1 MGSTAFSKLD
11 IKNDKTILSA
21 INLKYGKKVK
31 NVNFEVRKGEIVG
44 LAGLLGSGRTES
56 ARLIFGIENPE
67 NGKIVFSNGYYDD
80 PKTAIKKGIGFCPE
94 DRKTEGIIPDLSVKD
109 NLTLP
114 LLPKLRKYGVLNEE
128 KQNEIVKKYI
138 KSIGIK
144 CASINQPIRELSGGN
159 QQKVILARWICLN
172 PTLLILDE
180 PTRGIDVGAKN
191 EIQKI
196 IINFAK
202 KGLSVL
208 MISSELE
215 EIIEGSNTVFILKD
229 GETIAKYNNEE
240 IKESNIIK
248 DMAGA

>member
-1 MGSTAFSKLD
+1 M
-11 IKNDKTILSA
+11 
-21 INLKYGKKVK
+21 
-31 NVNFEVRKGEIVG
+31 
-44 LAGLLGSGRTES
+44 
-56 ARLIFGIENPE
+56 
-67 NGKIVFSNGYYDD
+67 
-80 PKTAIKKGIGFCPE
+80 
-94 DRKTEGIIPDLSVKD
+94 
-109 NLTLP
+109 
-114 LLPKLRKYGVLNEE
+114 LPKLRKYGVLNEE

-144 CASINQPIRELSGGN
+144 CTSINQPIQVSGGN
-159 QQKVILARWICLN
+159 QQTVILARWRCLN
-172 PTLLILDE
+172 PTLLLLDE

-196 IINFAK
+196 IIDFAK